1 MRTSMSR
8 LGSIVITGALL
19 VAATACGS
27 DDDKKDSGKSAAG
40 TPSSA
45 TPSASSA
52 PIPGTPA
59 AGTTPPAAPAAGA
72 GAVSALTGPQ
82 LEKAVLTAADLPQ
95 GVYLTR
101 PAAGSDDR
109 ATATPADCQPL
120 VDLFLPR
127 QGATKPAA
135 VAQAFVSMGT
145 PIPTGVI
152 GSELF
157 SFSGTDA
164 EAVMAKGRAALKN
177 CGSVSMKDPEGE
189 TSTIKH
195 TEIAHPKLG
204 DDTLAITSSPEDG
217 GARASIAIRVGSTLI
232 VISSAD
238 LSGNAAKVPDLAL
251 VTKQVERITAAAKS

>member
-45 TPSASSA
+45 APSAPSA

-59 AGTTPPAAPAAGA
+59 AGTTPPAAPSSAA

>member
-27 DDDKKDSGKSAAG
+27 DDDKKDGGKSAAG
-40 TPSSA
+40 TPSS
-45 TPSASSA
+45 TASSA
-52 PIPGTPA
+52 PVPGTPA
-59 AGTTPPAAPAAGA
+59 AATPPPAAPSPAA

-101 PAAGSDDR
+101 PAAGSADR

-135 VAQAFVSMGT
+135 AAQAFVSIGA

-164 EAVMAKGRAALKN
+164 ESVMAKGRAALKN

-195 TEIAHPKLG
+195 TEVAHPKLG

-217 GARASIAIRVGSTLI
+217 GARASIAVRVGSTLI

-238 LSGNAAKVPDLAL
+238 LSGDTVKVPDLAL
-251 VTKQVERITAAAKS
+251 VTKQVERITAAAKA